1 MRVFLLPILALV
13 AACTLD
19 VQGVPHADRSLQ
31 PSSRMVQL
39 LANPAAAPRA
49 APEEEEEPDFDDLF
63 GGEQVRALGSPG
75 PHAPRANGAQL

>member
-1 MRVFLLPILALV
+1 MITRWLPAHTLGASPVLILALV

-63 GGEQVRALGSPG
+63 GGEQVRALG
-75 PHAPRANGAQL
+75 